1 VIDAVAA
8 ALELPESAVAASRAI
23 LRDYGNMSSVTLP
36 FIFERLAQ
44 DPAAE
49 LRHDAGSEADP
60 TPWVGLAFGPGLAG
74 EMVLWHSGT

>member
-1 VIDAVAA
+1 
-8 ALELPESAVAASRAI
+8 
-23 LRDYGNMSSVTLP
+23 MSSVTLP

-49 LRHDAGSEADP
+49 LRHDARSEAGP

-74 EMVLWHSGT
+74 EMIVCHAARI